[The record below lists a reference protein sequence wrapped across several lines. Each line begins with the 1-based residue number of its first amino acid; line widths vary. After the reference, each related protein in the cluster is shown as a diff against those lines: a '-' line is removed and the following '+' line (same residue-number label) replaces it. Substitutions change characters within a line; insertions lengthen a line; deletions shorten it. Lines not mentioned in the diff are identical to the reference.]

1 MVHTTDPTLHAVVR
15 GALEATGAA
24 HGWLLAN
31 EEAGLRVVAV
41 GGDVPS
47 VAVGDDV
54 PTVAVGD
61 IVPATG
67 GSYGYVI
74 ASGQPLALQPH
85 AGRDDPWAEPHP
97 LVGRVP
103 ASICAV
109 PCEGLD
115 ALVGVLEVVD
125 KAVGPFSFD
134 DVEVVTLLGGIA
146 GAALDD
152 GATTVEAVP
161 DPAGIAAELT
171 SLRDVDPTRYRR
183 VAALIESLLADV

>member
-1 MVHTTDPTLHAVVR
+1 MVQTSDPTLHAIVR

-41 GGDVPS
+41 GGDDPA
-47 VAVGDDV
+47 VAVGDVV
-54 PTVAVGD
+54 PG
-61 IVPATG
+61 TG
-67 GSYGYVI
+67 GSYGYV
-74 ASGQPLALQPH
+74 ATSGQPLALQPH
-85 AGRDDPWAEPHP
+85 AGRNDPWSEPHP

-115 ALVGVLEVVD
+115 NLVGVLEVVD
-125 KAVGPFSFD
+125 KAAGPFSFD
-134 DVEVVTLLGGIA
+134 DVEVVTLLGGVA

-152 GATTVEAVP
+152 GATTAHDLP
-161 DPAGIAAELT
+161 DPATIAEELT
-171 SLRDVDPTRYRR
+171 SLRDADPTRYRR
-183 VAALIESLLADV
+183 VTVLIEALLADV